1 MTVHTI
7 QSLNGSKMADC
18 AETPDGIRLL
28 LREKGEASPYY
39 SGTLDR
45 MLLASLGKPWKEE
58 PVRLL
63 NPRVEADSSAIRLS
77 GFISQFAVTIELFF
91 DKHHMLNVKAD
102 WTNRSG
108 ELLTDAAVGLVF
120 ELGSREDEKITIPHM
135 IYNNNPSSDPD
146 RIVPKL
152 GDNEGFVC
160 EEHRLPIPC
169 VNAEWKEGE
178 GAGFLS
184 LFSIP
189 AFTETEEGAVQY
201 GALGVLR
208 KSGQSTL
215 AATSGT
221 VLFNGQKDIYY
232 VGKSKTAPYSGGY
245 VNVDPGRTLSRHF
258 ALDWGRLEK
267 PGWGFREIVRK
278 GWQLFEPAGAKPWS
292 MEEIIRLK
300 TNAMDDRWRSSDGAA
315 GYVKFND
322 SNAFGKLNRAPFHFL
337 YGWTGQ
343 CLKLAWC
350 DARLGFQL
358 RDEERISRCEQAVG
372 FYLNG
377 SATGVPGLRS
387 CSYELESRAWGYFT
401 MKGESVVSSRAYGE
415 TISDLADIIG
425 LFREQGCEVPGEWL
439 QALREAAEFF
449 MEGTLPSGIYPMG
462 WLKDGSPNDEMATG
476 AGIPCVIAAAKAYKV
491 TGERKFQKHAEA
503 VLERYY
509 ELHARTFE
517 RPFARSTL
525 DARCEDKEAGMYYFL
540 AAYELFAQT
549 GDGKYEE
556 WAEVAADWLL
566 TYVFV
571 WNPEYDRDAPLR
583 RRQFNAVGWP
593 GVSVQNHHLD
603 VFFPCYEFWRFGQM
617 TGKSEY
623 AKIGKLMAEAMG
635 QGICGG
641 PGEWGFTVIGE
652 QGEGFYQTHYHD
664 RGNSNVWNPSWV
676 IALVLSNA
684 LRLQGEKLHR

>member
-1 MTVHTI
+1 MAVHMI
-7 QSLNGSKMADC
+7 QSLNGSKIAEC
-18 AETPDGIRLL
+18 IETPAGIQLI
-28 LREKGEASPYY
+28 LRGAGEASPYY
-39 SGTLDR
+39 AGTLDR
-45 MLLASLGKPWKEE
+45 MLICSLGKPWNDE

-63 NPRVEADSSAIRLS
+63 NPRVDSDSSAIRLS
-77 GFISQFAVTIELFF
+77 GFILQFAVTIELTF
-91 DKHHMLNVKAD
+91 DKHHMLNVNAD
-102 WTNRSG
+102 WTNSSG
-108 ELLTDAAVGLVF
+108 KPLSDAAVGLVF
-120 ELGSREDEKITIPHM
+120 PLEAREGEKITIPHM
-135 IYNNNPSSDPD
+135 IYNNNPSSDPE
-146 RIVPKL
+146 RVVPKL

-169 VNAEWKEGE
+169 VNAEWTDGDD
-178 GAGFLS
+178 AGFIS

-189 AFTETEEGAVQY
+189 SFTETEDGAVQY

-208 KSGQSTL
+208 QGGRSSL

-232 VGKSKTAPYSGGY
+232 VGKSKIAPYSGGY
-245 VNVDPGRTLSRHF
+245 LNVNAGRTLSKRY
-258 ALDWGRLEK
+258 ALDWGKLPRS
-267 PGWGFREIVRK
+267 GWGFREVVRK
-278 GWQLFEPAGAKPWS
+278 GWQLFEPKGAKPWT
-292 MEEIIRLK
+292 MDEIIRLK
-300 TNAMDDRWRSSDGAA
+300 TNAMDDRWRSSGGAA

-322 SNAFGKLNRAPFHFL
+322 SNDFGKLNRLPFHFL

-350 DARLGFQL
+350 DARIGFHLQ
-358 RDEERISRCEQAVG
+358 DEERISRCEQAAS
-372 FYLNG
+372 FYLHG

-387 CSYELESRAWGYFT
+387 CSYELESRTWGYFT
-401 MKGESVVSSRAYGE
+401 MKGKPVVSSRAYGE
-415 TISDLADIIG
+415 TISDLADIVE
-425 LFREQGCEVPGEWL
+425 LFREQGREVPVQWL
-439 QALREAAEFF
+439 NALREAADFF
-449 MEGTLPSGIYPMG
+449 MGATLPSGIYPMG
-462 WLKDGSPNDEMATG
+462 WLKDGAPNDEMVTG

-491 TGERKFQKHAEA
+491 TGDRKYLKHAEA
-503 VLERYY
+503 VMERYY
-509 ELHARTFE
+509 DLHARTFE

-540 AAYELFAQT
+540 AAYELFVLT
-549 GDGKYEE
+549 GDSRYEE

-583 RRQFNAVGWP
+583 RRHFNAVGWP

-617 TGKSEY
+617 TGKTEY
-623 AKIGKLMAEAMG
+623 ASIAKLMAEAMG
-635 QGICGG
+635 QGICAG
-641 PGEWGFTVIGE
+641 PGEWGFTVVGE
-652 QGEGFYQTHYHD
+652 QGEGFYQTHYHE

-684 LRLQGEKLHR
+684 LRLQGEKEYR